1 MNNFQFF
8 IMENEKNKISE
19 KKISRGEF
27 IKNTAL
33 TAAGFYLV

>member
-1 MNNFQFF
+1 
-8 IMENEKNKISE
+8 MENEKNKISE

-33 TAAGFYLV
+33 TAADFISCPDMF